1 MSDEENTPNVKQMSK
16 LPAPSNSNSKSKLS
30 TASNPKSNSKLPA
43 ASNNETADQKQLK
56 AKFQCPYCESKI
68 GAKPDLKRHVKRKHE
83 KEFPTTD
90 FSKIL
95 LPGNESA
102 SNNKTTKIQNPK
114 KQGK

>member
-1 MSDEENTPNVKQMSK
+1 MSK
-16 LPAPSNSNSKSKLS
+16 LPAPSNSNSKSNLS
-30 TASNPKSNSKLPA
+30 TASNPKSSNA
-43 ASNNETADQKQLK
+43 ASNNGTADQKKLK
-56 AKFQCPYCESKI
+56 EKFQCPYCESKI

-102 SNNKTTKIQNPK
+102 SNIKTTKIQNPK